1 MLRIEDAKNFICE
14 TARPF
19 EKAVYDVLYN
29 HHSVDCALDELKKY
43 QNEDGGFGHALEADN
58 WNPNSNPIA
67 TNDAIIWLYR
77 MNAIEVAK
85 DMVNGIIKYLES
97 QDSFDENEKKWLF
110 SIDSNK
116 DYPHA
121 IWWEKNGSGIEGY
134 NPTVSLAAF
143 MICYGK
149 REPLYEEILREAVS
163 YLKNA
168 NEMGGDSLKCY
179 LLAYE
184 LLKNNDI
191 TDIIDLKMLKEL
203 LSDWIGK
210 TICPDTEKYGV
221 EYVTAP
227 SDIFSGCYLEFVSDD
242 VKPLIQAEL
251 DIIGNMQKD
260 DGGFDISWQWYTPY
274 EEFNQARVWWRP
286 RVTLEK
292 LLFVQ
297 SMKKGEDK

>member
-121 IWWEKNGSGIEGY
+121 IWWEKNGSGIDGY

-149 REPLYEEILREAVS
+149 RKPLYEEILCEAVS

-179 LLAYE
+179 LLSYE

-191 TDIIDLKMLKEL
+191 TDIIDLEILKEL
-203 LSDWIGK
+203 LSDWIGRV
-210 TICPDTEKYGV
+210 ICPDTEKYGV

-227 SDIFSGCYLEFVSDD
+227 SDIFSGCYLEFASEN

-251 DIIGNMQKD
+251 DIIGNMQKE
-260 DGGFDISWQWYTPY
+260 DGGFDISWKWYTPY
-274 EEFNQARVWWRP
+274 EEFEQARIWWRP

-297 SMKKGEDK
+297 AMKKGGDK

>member
-260 DGGFDISWQWYTPY
+260 DGGFDISWHWYTPY